1 MVKKSF
7 IFIQTLILLF
17 IVRFTLSLCGI
28 KAVLFWLAKKKT
40 PIVNDSIILN
50 TKSINYA
57 SRLVPYCSCF
67 VKAVAFKMSMSND
80 IAMKLVIGVIR
91 NPSFASHAWI
101 VSEDK
106 ILFGKIAHMENY
118 VSIVEI

>member
-7 IFIQTLILLF
+7 IVIQTLIVLF

-28 KAVLFWLAKKKT
+28 KTVLFWLAKKKT
-40 PIVNDSIILN
+40 PVLCDSIIFS

-80 IAMKLVIGVIR
+80 VTMKLVIGVIR
-91 NPSFASHAWI
+91 NPTFASHAWI

-106 ILFGKIAHMENY
+106 IVFGKIAHIQNY
-118 VSIVEI
+118 VSIFEI